1 MDKQVFIKN
10 IAFSEPQKL
19 DELVEY
25 EEGRVVNRTFA
36 QNPSLS
42 LTLFAFDKG
51 EGVSTTQ
58 LYSVVNTY
66 ISRIEIN

>member
-25 EEGRVVNRTFA
+25 EEGRVVSRTFA

-66 ISRIEIN
+66 RSRIEIN